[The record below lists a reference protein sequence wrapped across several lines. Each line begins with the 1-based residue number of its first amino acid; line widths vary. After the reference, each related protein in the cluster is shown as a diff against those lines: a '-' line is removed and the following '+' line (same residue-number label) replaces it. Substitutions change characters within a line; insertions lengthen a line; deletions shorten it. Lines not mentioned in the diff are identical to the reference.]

1 MQNRLCLL
9 ASEDFCKCKE
19 PYRKLTR
26 VEIAVD
32 VSTLSVANLVYN
44 QEMAFKRKAEPAK
57 SGPEVAIELDK
68 KKQVTVREFNGI
80 KLVDI
85 REFYVDKQSG
95 EKKPGKKGISL
106 TEETWKKL
114 LELQQDINNALEDL
128 GEGSVPPKK
137 KVKEEEVKEDE
148 SDAE

>member
-1 MQNRLCLL
+1 
-9 ASEDFCKCKE
+9 
-19 PYRKLTR
+19 
-26 VEIAVD
+26 
-32 VSTLSVANLVYN
+32 
-44 QEMAFKRKAEPAK
+44 MAFKRKAEPAK

-85 REFYVDKQSG
+85 RDFYVDKQSG

-137 KVKEEEVKEDE
+137 KVKEEEEKEDE